1 MLKNGRGS
9 KVLFEINELYNSYLA
24 EVVDAMDLKSILFER
39 YQFNSDSRNFLI
51 ICDSEYN
58 AAVSVSALGVESHV
72 FKSHYSVV
80 GVLA

>member
-1 MLKNGRGS
+1 M
-9 KVLFEINELYNSYLA
+9 FERDGLCNSYLA

-51 ICDSEYN
+51 VCGSEYS